1 MVGQLWLTNCRGI
14 ENYQKV
20 LYHWTISKIFCR
32 IIHDTFPVGQ
42 YQANGQSK
50 FFPFYFLTEHGT
62 MYFVQYAGKTF
73 FNNSQQTTDAT
84 SQWLQDGSGQKIKV
98 DKIKVKFESFLHLE
112 LYAKIVRY

>member
-1 MVGQLWLTNCRGI
+1 
-14 ENYQKV
+14 
-20 LYHWTISKIFCR
+20 
-32 IIHDTFPVGQ
+32 
-42 YQANGQSK
+42 
-50 FFPFYFLTEHGT
+50 

-112 LYAKIVRY
+112 LYAKIVRYWQTCDHSQGIAPSVMSYYPSQTAIMQYIK